1 MNMIEPQTLRTLGHL
16 SFILCMLCSF
26 TVDAYQPTREMA
38 QDDQFTV
45 ARTLLNN
52 HQKELL
58 ELIAYARQE
67 SSISK
72 AYVSPQGDLKAYAAA
87 DDNAAPIDIPEALAS
102 KLRKLLQEAKV
113 QAFKKQGQQ
122 VYIPFST
129 SEAGGNTLFS
139 SIIYSPEKI
148 ELNDEDCVS
157 AKGFKSFLICIW
169 PIQDNWYM
177 HFDWSYFKKPKGAM
191 VKPET

>member
-1 MNMIEPQTLRTLGHL
+1 MNMIEPQTLKTLGRL

-26 TVDAYQPTREMA
+26 TVEAYQPTREMA

-45 ARTLLNN
+45 ARTLLKN

-58 ELIAYARQE
+58 ELIKHVKQE
-67 SSISK
+67 SSVSK
-72 AYVSPQGDLKAYAAA
+72 AYVSPQGDLKAYAAT
-87 DDNAAPIDIPEALAS
+87 DDNAAPIEIPEALAS
-102 KLRKLLQEAKV
+102 KIRKLLQEAKV
-113 QAFKKQGQQ
+113 QAYKKQGQQ

-177 HFDWSYFKKPKGAM
+177 HFDWSYFKKPKGATI
-191 VKPET
+191 KPEA